1 MTITPPRTTTINVAS
16 DTAGPFSLT
25 FRLFDTD
32 SLVAY
37 VDGVEN
43 AAFTL
48 TATFTDGYAD
58 GATIT
63 FDAPILAGS
72 TIVIDSGMA
81 PSRPDELVNGDIN
94 LIAKMNDEL
103 RRLWGMVAELRRDAD
118 RSLRGLSAV
127 DPVETLDFDLLSG
140 AATSATA
147 AAASAAAAAASASAA
162 QTAENSLLEWK
173 GPWVTATAYAPS
185 DIVSQGGASYVCTVA
200 HTSGTFATDLAAAK
214 WQVMAEKGSAGAGT
228 GDMLKTENL
237 SGLADYTIARTN
249 MGLGAMATKANVAFS
264 DMAGAAVVTASETI
278 ASNNNDTTLPTSA
291 AVKSHVDT
299 EIAATRQFLHVRD
312 QKAAGTD
319 GGTFT
324 AGSYVTR
331 VLNNT
336 QTNTITGASLGSNRI
351 TLPAG
356 TYRIVASAP
365 AYRVYRHK
373 AVLYNVTGGSVLKIG
388 TSESATPG
396 ANVVTRSF
404 VTGQFTLG
412 VTSNVEIRHMCEQSF
427 ANQGLG
433 WASDFGDSEVYTDVM
448 IWKIS

>member
-1 MTITPPRTTTINVAS
+1 MTITPPRSTTIAIAS
-16 DTAGPFSLT
+16 DSAGPFTLT

-32 SLVAY
+32 VLSAY
-37 VDGVEN
+37 VDGVAN

-299 EIAATRQFLHVRD
+299 EIAATKQFLHVRD
-312 QKAAGTD
+312 QKAAGTN

-331 VLNNT
+331 TLNNIK
-336 QTNTITGASLGSNRI
+336 TNTITGASVASNKI

-356 TYRIVASAP
+356 TYRLVAFVP
-365 AYRVYRHK
+365 AYRVNAHK
-373 AVLYNVTGGSVLKIG
+373 AILYNVTSASTIMVGSSASAPGG
-388 TSESATPG
+388 A
-396 ANVVTRSF
+396 AVTTCSIIIA
-404 VTGQFTLG
+404 QFTLG
-412 VTSNVEIRHMCEQSF
+412 STSDLEIRHICQTSF
-427 ANQGLG
+427 ATEGFGSACSLG
-433 WASDFGDSEVYTDVM
+433 DVEVYTNVT
-448 IWKIS
+448 IKKIS